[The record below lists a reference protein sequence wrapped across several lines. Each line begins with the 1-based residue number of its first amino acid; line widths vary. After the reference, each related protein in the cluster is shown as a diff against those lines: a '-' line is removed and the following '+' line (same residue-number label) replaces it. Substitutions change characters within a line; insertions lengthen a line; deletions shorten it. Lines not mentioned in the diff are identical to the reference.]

1 MKTKLKYLIIGTIIG
16 IIICTLFCWI
26 SALIKCET
34 LTREHYDEFKEAY
47 KQNTMLG
54 DMEYFKVL
62 DYNDCDIARVY
73 YVSKGNS
80 AANVLT
86 FYYDDTTDSWEEISW
101 NTIWSGSGSA
111 SGVCYPYWW
120 HFIYGGF

>member
-1 MKTKLKYLIIGTIIG
+1 MKTKLKYLIIGIITG
-16 IIICTLFCWI
+16 IIICLVFSWI

-34 LTREHYDEFKEAY
+34 LTREHYDEFKDAY

-62 DYNDCDIARVY
+62 DYNDYDIARVY
-73 YVSKGNS
+73 YISKDNA

-86 FYYDDTTDSWEEISW
+86 FRYDFDADT
-101 NTIWSGSGSA
+101 
-111 SGVCYPYWW
+111 
-120 HFIYGGF
+120 